1 MNIRVSEDEF
11 QKLHEACKRMGTRN
25 VSELAREAMRLIVDE
40 HQSALLSGRDPMMW
54 LNELDGRLTN
64 LQSEVGRLK
73 ALLTAGRLV

>member
-1 MNIRVSEDEF
+1 
-11 QKLHEACKRMGTRN
+11 
-25 VSELAREAMRLIVDE
+25 MRLIVDE